1 VQFLLLFV
9 GVGCVRAGD
18 VAGLISVPKLPR
30 LPASLTSEQ
39 VRATVDANRGALQR
53 CYDEWLARHP
63 LRGHTMFAVDVSL
76 AIAPDGG
83 SEQMSLRGLDDHA
96 PLARCIEA
104 ELSRWRFPHSQLGAD
119 VHVPIVL
126 AGRQREDVSPRA
138 LHENVIAQRASL
150 APCFDRI
157 EGSPPPLHANLS
169 IDAEGK
175 PRVVQLR
182 GAERQ
187 PTLKTCL
194 RDTLLSWRFPRASK
208 GAEFAFP
215 L

>member
-1 VQFLLLFV
+1 MLLFV

-30 LPASLTSEQ
+30 LPASLTSDQ

-53 CYDEWLARHP
+53 CYDDWLARHP
-63 LRGHTMFAVDVSL
+63 LRGHAMFAVDVSL
-76 AIAPDGG
+76 AIAPDGA
-83 SEQMSLRGLDDHA
+83 SEQVSLRGLDDQA
-96 PLARCIEA
+96 SLATCLEA

-138 LHENVIAQRASL
+138 LHANVIAQRASL
-150 APCFDRI
+150 APCFDHI
-157 EGSPPPLHANLS
+157 EGSPPALNANLS
-169 IDAEGK
+169 IDAGGK

-182 GAERQ
+182 GADRR
-187 PTLKTCL
+187 PALRTCL
-194 RDTLLSWRFPRASK
+194 REALLSWRFPPANK
-208 GAEFAFP
+208 GADFAFP